1 MVKVLIAANDS
12 DFMRSLKVGIKQFK
26 EARIIGSISR
36 PIEDLAT
43 VIDKN
48 KIDLLFL
55 DIHFYGITTQS
66 VITHLSEKFPHLR
79 IVYIGHIEDSQY
91 LNMFSQMNGIGILVR
106 PVRQI
111 EIVKIMENADL
122 YFQKLS
128 NKEKLL
134 DGLKRQSMQEKNVYE
149 NKFLNS
155 LVKGEIT
162 AKGEILQ
169 SLMYYESRLI
179 AEAGVR
185 VAVLRIDKFQQMA
198 LTFETDLDKHAIVE
212 YVKST
217 MALAFANFPSAVF
230 FDSLNEYIAITNNT
244 VDNEIFIKICDTIR
258 DTVRDEFGI
267 SVSIGVGKYYNDFYD
282 LSLSF
287 REATDALRYRYQL
300 GYNAVLSIENITTTE
315 NLYNRISYERKD
327 KLIFATI
334 TCEAMSINRLVDEIF
349 FDLSKSDSVTVEF
362 LAMWVISVLIEVGI
376 VAQAQGI
383 EIQHAV
389 TRLCDF
395 NQTSQFKDIEEAK
408 FYLKKS
414 LSVICEEILINTNR
428 TEDDIYRNTKKY
440 AEENYMFPF
449 SIKRISST
457 VAASPERVNSIFMKK
472 EGVNIHDYIINKRI
486 DAAKDMLVNTD
497 FTTDVI
503 AVNVGYNSAQYFE
516 SIFKQMTNMSTAVYR
531 FNTRKSNGMHS
542 DINSGMGI

>member
-1 MVKVLIAANDS
+1 MVKVLIAANDN
-12 DFMRSLKVGIKQFK
+12 DFLRSLKVGIRQFK
-26 EARIIGSISR
+26 EARIIGSISK
-36 PIEDLAT
+36 PIEDLAN
-43 VIDKN
+43 VVDKN
-48 KIDLLFL
+48 KIDVLFL
-55 DIHFYGITTQS
+55 DIHFYGISTQS
-66 VITHLSEKFPHLR
+66 IITHLSEKFPHLR

-91 LNMFSQMNGIGILVR
+91 LNLFSQMNGIGILVR
-106 PVRQI
+106 PIRQI
-111 EIVKIMENADL
+111 EIIKIMENADM

-128 NKEKLL
+128 NKEKLI
-134 DGLKRQSMQEKNVYE
+134 DGLKRQSVQEKSVFE

-155 LVKGEIT
+155 LVKGEIS
-162 AKGEILQ
+162 ARSEVLQ
-169 SLMYYESRLI
+169 SLMYYESGLMV
-179 AEAGVR
+179 ESGVR
-185 VAVLRIDKFQQMA
+185 VAVLRIDKFQQLA

-217 MALAFANFPSAVF
+217 MALAFANFPSVVF
-230 FDSLNEYIAITNNT
+230 VDALNEYIVITNNT
-244 VDNEIFIKICDTIR
+244 IDNEMFIKTCDSIR
-258 DTVRDEFGI
+258 EAVRDEFEL
-267 SVSIGVGKYYNDFYD
+267 SVSIGVGKYYTDFYD
-282 LSLSF
+282 LSLSY
-287 REATDALRYRYQL
+287 REAIDALRYRYQI

-334 TCEAMSINRLVDEIF
+334 TCEAISINRLVDEIF
-349 FDLSKSDSVTVEF
+349 FDLSKSESVTVEF

-389 TRLCDF
+389 TKLCDF
-395 NQTSQFKDIEEAK
+395 NATSQFKNIEEAK
-408 FYLKKS
+408 FYMKKA

-428 TEDDIYRNTKKY
+428 TEGDIYLNTKKY

-449 SIKRISST
+449 SIKRISSE

-497 FTTDVI
+497 FTTDII

-531 FNTRKSNGMHS
+531 FNNKNQTSIES
-542 DINSGMGI
+542 

>member
-1 MVKVLIAANDS
+1 MVKVLIAANDN
-12 DFMRSLKVGIKQFK
+12 DFLRSLKIGIKQFK
-26 EARIIGSISR
+26 DARIIGSISK
-36 PIEDLAT
+36 PVEDIAT
-43 VIDKN
+43 IIDKN

-55 DIHFYGITTQS
+55 DIHFYGISTQS
-66 VITHLSEKFPHLR
+66 IISHLSEKFQHLR

-106 PVRQI
+106 PIRQI
-111 EIVKIMENADL
+111 EIIKIMENAEM

-128 NKEKLL
+128 NKEKLI
-134 DGLKRQSMQEKNVYE
+134 DGLKKQAVQEKSVYE

-162 AKGEILQ
+162 ARSEVLQ
-169 SLMYYESRLI
+169 SLMYYESGLLV
-179 AEAGVR
+179 ESGVR
-185 VAVLRIDKFQQMA
+185 VAVLRIDKFQQLA
-198 LTFETDLDKHAIVE
+198 LTFDTDLDKQAIVE
-212 YVKST
+212 YVKSSMT
-217 MALAFANFPSAVF
+217 LALANYSSAVF
-230 FDSLNEYIAITNNT
+230 IDSLNEYIAITNNT
-244 VDNEIFIKICDTIR
+244 LDNEMFVKICDQIR
-258 DTVRDEFGI
+258 QTVRDEFGI

-282 LSLSF
+282 LSLSY
-287 REATDALRYRYQL
+287 REAVDSLRYRYQL

-334 TCEAMSINRLVDEIF
+334 TCEAVSINRLVDEIF

-383 EIQHAV
+383 EIQQAV
-389 TRLCDF
+389 TKLCDF
-395 NQTSQFKDIEEAK
+395 NATSQFRNIEEAK
-408 FYLKKS
+408 LYLKKA

-428 TEDDIYRNTKKY
+428 TEDDIYKNTLKY
-440 AEENYMFPF
+440 AAENYMFPF
-449 SIKRISST
+449 SIKRISSA

-497 FTTDVI
+497 LTTDVI

-516 SIFKQMTNMSTAVYR
+516 SIFKQMTNMSTTVYR
-531 FNTRKSNGMHS
+531 FNTRKHS
-542 DINSGMGI
+542 SMDS